1 MRKKTV
7 PGSGNSM
14 YKGLGKKASVGFINI
29 LSSLKSLDSGWA
41 NFRPEVFLWPMRTPG
56 LRESQ

>member
-14 YKGLGKKASVGFINI
+14 YKGLGKKASVRFINI

-41 NFRPEVFLWPMRTPG
+41 NFRPEVFLWPNSTG
-56 LRESQ
+56 